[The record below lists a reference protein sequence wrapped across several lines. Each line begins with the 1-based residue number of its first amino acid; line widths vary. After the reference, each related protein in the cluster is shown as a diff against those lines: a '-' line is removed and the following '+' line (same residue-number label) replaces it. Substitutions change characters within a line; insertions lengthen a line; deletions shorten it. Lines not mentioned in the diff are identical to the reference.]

1 MWTWNDFFGPLIY
14 LDDPEKFTVA
24 LAIAT
29 MVQKIGT
36 DWNEV
41 MAANLIVMLPV
52 LIVYF
57 FAQDKLIGGIANV
70 GLKG

>member
-1 MWTWNDFFGPLIY
+1 
-14 LDDPEKFTVA
+14 
-24 LAIAT
+24 
-29 MVQKIGT
+29 VQRFGT

-41 MAANLIVMLPV
+41 MAANLIVMIPV
-52 LIVYF
+52 LLIYF